1 MLCTLLHS
9 GAVSCHSWL
18 LLPEKGERG
27 GRGMR
32 GHGAWLSSY
41 TCSNSFS
48 AGKGGGRG
56 VPLINDTTQLPDNQ
70 NYTA

>member
-1 MLCTLLHS
+1 MS
-9 GAVSCHSWL
+9 FVVFAA
-18 LLPEKGERG
+18 GERG
-27 GRGMR
+27 AWRAGDA